1 MNEKGLHGPN
11 LIQYQSESKML
22 NLAQSVVM
30 VSLILLE
37 CSVHT
42 VDPESGGTVQR
53 LMSRRADLIQPG
65 LSYMNTSGL
74 NTASTLSLAGI
85 QQITQKHQI
94 GCSINIENWAK
105 WNMGYPVYYF
115 KYGQFHTSK
124 LCYFGIP
131 TY

>member
-1 MNEKGLHGPN
+1 
-11 LIQYQSESKML
+11 ML
-22 NLAQSVVM
+22 NLAQLVLL

-94 GCSINIENWAK
+94 GCTINIENWAK

-124 LCYFGIP
+124 LYYFKI
-131 TY
+131 TYNLSPCD

>member
-1 MNEKGLHGPN
+1 MPD
-11 LIQYQSESKML
+11 
-22 NLAQSVVM
+22 LAQFVM
-30 VSLILLE
+30 LVSLILLE

-124 LCYFGIP
+124 LLNFKI
-131 TY
+131 TYTLSPCD